1 MNTQTLSKELV
12 LKKITDKCNKND
24 LTFIGFNNDENEYK
38 NTKTKLILKCNK
50 CGYEWNTTSYEKFI
64 ARSSRCQK
72 CVDVNFHLT
81 EEEKMKR
88 ITKKCNEMN
97 FTFIGFSQNGKLKLK
112 CNKCGAEWDTTTFEN
127 FTRNDRKSHTCGRK
141 NPKSVPKKF
150 KSKEDLKNKII
161 NKLKDSSLYFVDFV
175 ETDCLEIPKYHI
187 NLKCKK
193 CGFIKSYSINAILYS
208 NVVNKCMNCEYNDK
222 LSNEEAIKVIEE
234 KCKILDYT
242 FLGFNNKNNRYFN
255 KKTKLILKCNKCG
268 YIWGTTSFDNF
279 KNSVITCR
287 NCTNCWKMEKEV
299 KYFLETEKIEYEE
312 QKRFPWLKNKIA
324 MTLDFYLPKQN
335 IAIEC
340 QGKQH
345 FIPMD
350 CYGGEKCF
358 SETNERDKLKLK
370 LCNEN
375 GIKILYFN
383 DENDYEN
390 FFGNKIIK
398 SIKDLKSIIYEQ
410 KN

>member
-1 MNTQTLSKELV
+1 MNSQSLTKELV

-24 LTFIGFNNDENEYK
+24 LTFIGFSNDENEYK
-38 NTKTKLILKCNK
+38 NNKTKLILRCNK
-50 CGYEWNTTSYEKFI
+50 CGYEWNTTSYDKFVS
-64 ARSSRCQK
+64 RSSRCQK
-72 CVDVNFHLT
+72 CVDKKADLT
-81 EEEKMKR
+81 DEEKIKR
-88 ITKKCNEMN
+88 ILKKCDERN
-97 FTFIGFSQNGKLKLK
+97 FTFLGFTCNGNLKLK
-112 CNKCGAEWDTTTFEN
+112 CNKCGAEWNTTTFRN
-127 FTRNDRKSHTCGRK
+127 FVRNDRKSHKCGRK
-141 NPKSVPKKF
+141 NPTSMPKNF
-150 KSKEDLKNKII
+150 KNREVLK
-161 NKLKDSSLYFVDFV
+161 KDIVEILENSSLKFVDFV
-175 ETDCLEIPKYHI
+175 ENNYTSLCNLHVILE
-187 NLKCKK
+187 CKI
-193 CGFIKSYSINAILYS
+193 CGEKNSYKVDRILSSKVKISCKACQYKNKIS
-208 NVVNKCMNCEYNDK
+208 NDE
-222 LSNEEAIKVIEE
+222 VIEIIKE
-234 KCKILDYT
+234 KCKILGYT
-242 FLGFNNKNNRYFN
+242 FLGFNNEKNRYFN
-255 KKTKLILKCNKCG
+255 KKTKLMLKCNKCG

-345 FIPMD
+345 FVPID

-398 SIKDLKSIIYEQ
+398 SIKDLKSIIYG
-410 KN
+410 

>member
-1 MNTQTLSKELV
+1 MIEIIKEKSKILGYTV
-12 LKKITDKCNKND
+12 LC
-24 LTFIGFNNDENEYK
+24 FNN
-38 NTKTKLILKCNK
+38 
-50 CGYEWNTTSYEKFI
+50 EK
-64 ARSSRCQK
+64 
-72 CVDVNFHLT
+72 
-81 EEEKMKR
+81 
-88 ITKKCNEMN
+88 
-97 FTFIGFSQNGKLKLK
+97 
-112 CNKCGAEWDTTTFEN
+112 
-127 FTRNDRKSHTCGRK
+127 
-141 NPKSVPKKF
+141 
-150 KSKEDLKNKII
+150 
-161 NKLKDSSLYFVDFV
+161 
-175 ETDCLEIPKYHI
+175 
-187 NLKCKK
+187 
-193 CGFIKSYSINAILYS
+193 
-208 NVVNKCMNCEYNDK
+208 
-222 LSNEEAIKVIEE
+222 
-234 KCKILDYT
+234 
-242 FLGFNNKNNRYFN
+242 NRYFN
-255 KKTKLILKCNKCG
+255 KKTKLMLKCNKCG

-345 FIPMD
+345 FVPID

-398 SIKDLKSIIYEQ
+398 SIKDLKSIIYG
-410 KN
+410 